1 MAEKKNRARTEP
13 EKREFVISRVFDAPR
28 ELVFKAQAESECL
41 EQWWGAKGFMTRVIK
56 LDFRPGGVFHY
67 SMRTPDGN
75 EMWGKFVYREIVV
88 PERIVFINSF
98 VDKDGNTIQAPF
110 SSTWPLEVLN
120 TLTLSEHKGKTTL
133 TIGSVPFKATT
144 EERETFEAGLG
155 SLRQGFNGSLD
166 QLADYLARTR

>member
-13 EKREFVISRVFDAPR
+13 EKRQFVISRVFDAPR

-75 EMWGKFVYREIVV
+75 QMWGKIVYREIVA

-98 VDKDGNTIQAPF
+98 ADEEGNTIRAPF
-110 SSTWPLEVLN
+110 SPTWPLEVLN
-120 TLTLSEHKGKTTL
+120 TSTFSEHAGKTTL
-133 TIGSVPFKATT
+133 TIRSAPLNTAN
-144 EERETFEAGLG
+144 EDRDIFESGLD
-155 SLRQGFNGSLD
+155 SPRQGFNGSMD
-166 QLADYLARTR
+166 RLADYLAGVR